1 MKYSIQWLLNATF
14 EELRDAK
21 IALRRA
27 GRKASLRYANVSW
40 AMRTRFGRD

>member
-1 MKYSIQWLLNATF
+1 MKFTIQWLLSASF
-14 EELRDAK
+14 EELKAAK
-21 IALRRA
+21 IELRRA